1 MPTYA
6 LSIVSVSTLIASDDV
21 VNSFLVALSDLGDVR
36 NGHFPDTL
44 EAFDGHRVTERVYE
58 PSSAPSI
65 SLSAW
70 RPKGEVKAQKGQ
82 AIALECR
89 NVS

>member
-44 EAFDGHRVTERVYE
+44 EAFDDAGI
-58 PSSAPSI
+58 A
-65 SLSAW
+65 L
-70 RPKGEVKAQKGQ
+70 PKGFTSQVPPLPSRFRHGDQNVK
-82 AIALECR
+82 
-89 NVS
+89 